1 MADKNNDRLAE
12 VLDACGLGKYAWEP
26 APACPQGHEQWS
38 FDYETRTVSWSCQPG
53 EVCLACVE
61 EAYDG
66 LPHIDRMNIRGGMDC
81 YRELTAIRD
90 SFGPA
95 EHPEWRIGRVARNLS
110 NPTNVLL
117 VLEAFADAR
126 QIIDVAPHFHRNT
139 EKRLWEGSLELYAST
154 PSGREAVTRE
164 FEGSGATWGHAVLDA
179 LVSAVTEEVLAD
191 G

>member
-26 APACPQGHEQWS
+26 APTCPQGHEQWS

-139 EKRLWEGSLELYAST
+139 EKRGKVRWNYTRARLLAVKPSLENS
-154 PSGREAVTRE
+154 REAGPHGDTRC
-164 FEGSGATWGHAVLDA
+164 STRLS
-179 LVSAVTEEVLAD
+179 LR
-191 G
+191 